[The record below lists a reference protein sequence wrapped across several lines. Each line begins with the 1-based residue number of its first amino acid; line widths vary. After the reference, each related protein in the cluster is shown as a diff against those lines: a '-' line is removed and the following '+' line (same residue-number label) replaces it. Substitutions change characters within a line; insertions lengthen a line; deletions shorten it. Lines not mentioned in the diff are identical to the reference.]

1 MAELLLRHRLE
12 ERGVAARVTSAG
24 FLSAGWPA
32 TDDAIAVMAEVGL
45 DLSSHRS
52 RTVTPTLVEQADL
65 VIAMT
70 RQHVV
75 DLVLLAPD
83 HWARVFQV
91 RDLGRRATGVGR
103 RSPQQP
109 WAAWLDAIG
118 GHRRRAD
125 LVGAHLED
133 DIPDPVGGPRAAY
146 LRTRGLLDE
155 LLSSL
160 ARLMG

>member
-12 ERGVAARVTSAG
+12 ERGVAATVASAG

-32 TDDAIAVMAEVGL
+32 TDEAIAVMAEVGF

-52 RTVTPTLVEQADL
+52 RTVTPTLVEGADL

-75 DLVLLAPD
+75 DLVLMAPD
-83 HWARVFQV
+83 NWARVFQLG
-91 RDLGRRATGVGR
+91 DLARRATRAGR
-103 RSPQQP
+103 RSPEQP

-118 GHRRRAD
+118 GHRSRAD
-125 LVGAHLED
+125 LVSALLED
-133 DIPDPVGGPRAAY
+133 DIPDPVGQPRAAY
-146 LRTRGLLDE
+146 GRTRGLLDE
-155 LLSSL
+155 LLSAL